1 MKSLLILILALFA
14 GNAFAG
20 SATFN
25 WTMPVPIWVPLPDGS
40 QPIVPADWTIDEYR
54 IKCVAVV
61 PGQPDNSYTRT
72 VRGFASNTVTYDDL
86 PNGDTTC
93 HMTSYSA
100 GAGTES
106 APSIEV
112 TKFIMDAVTPAPPTI
127 FDFVPLV
134 SSLGL
139 PIPANQNIQATSTIV
154 IAGHAYKIDCVI
166 RLTHMG
172 KLTTVCER

>member
-1 MKSLLILILALFA
+1 MKYLFLLCLVVFA
-14 GNAFAG
+14 GNVSAG
-20 SATFN
+20 SATFT
-25 WTMPVPIWVPLPDGS
+25 WTMPVPIWEPLPDGS

-72 VRGFASNTVTYDDL
+72 VQGFASSTVTYDDL

-93 HMTSYSA
+93 HMTSFSA
-100 GAGTES
+100 GANRES
-106 APSIEV
+106 RASHDV
-112 TKFIMDAVTPAPPTI
+112 NKFVMDDVTPSPPTV

-139 PIPANQNIQATSTIV
+139 PIPANQNIKATSEIK
-154 IAGHAYKIDCVI
+154 IAGHVYLIDCTI
-166 RLTHMG
+166 RLTHQG
-172 KLTTVCER
+172 KLTSVCER